1 MVKSIVNGVSFLN
14 GQTVIKLVEE
24 AFNTG
29 KDQSNYSPGK
39 VESLAKERLG
49 KRENVTIVNVHVSQ
63 HLN

>member
-24 AFNTG
+24 AFNTE
-29 KDQSNYSPGK
+29 KDQSNCSPGK
-39 VESLAKERLG
+39 VESLAKARLG
-49 KRENVTIVNVHVSQ
+49 KRENVTIANVHVSQ

>member
-39 VESLAKERLG
+39 VESLAKARLG
-49 KRENVTIVNVHVSQ
+49 KRENVTIENVHVSQ

>member
-39 VESLAKERLG
+39 VESLAKARLG